1 MKLDVSRMSLALS
14 KFCVFWRNK
23 KLTNYSNNM
32 NNSQLIKIS
41 KYLSKYLRHRPDRI
55 GIQLAPGGWVP
66 VSQLLDACQKHNF
79 PIQLTELKQVVAQND
94 KQRFSF
100 DSTGTLIR
108 ANQGHSIEIDLQLEP
123 VIPPNILYH
132 GTSSGAVESI
142 LKEGISKMSRNHVH
156 LSTAIETARR
166 VGSRHGIPAILTV
179 DAAAMH
185 SDSYTFYCSDNGV
198 WLVDF
203 VPAKYLN
210 ISQ

>member
-1 MKLDVSRMSLALS
+1 
-14 KFCVFWRNK
+14 
-23 KLTNYSNNM
+23 M
-32 NNSQLIKIS
+32 NNSRLIKIS
-41 KYLSKYLRHRPDRI
+41 KYLSKYLRHTPDRI
-55 GIQLAPGGWVP
+55 GIQLAPGGWLP
-66 VSQLLDACQKHNF
+66 VSELLDACQKHNF
-79 PIQLTELKQVVAQND
+79 PIQLTELKEVVAQND

-100 DSTGTLIR
+100 DSTETLIR
-108 ANQGHSIEIDLQLEP
+108 ANQGHSIEIDLQLEA
-123 VIPPNILYH
+123 VIPPDILYH
-132 GTSSGAVESI
+132 GTSSSAVESI

-166 VGSRHGIPAILTV
+166 VGSRHGIPTILTV

-203 VPAKYLN
+203 VAAKYLR